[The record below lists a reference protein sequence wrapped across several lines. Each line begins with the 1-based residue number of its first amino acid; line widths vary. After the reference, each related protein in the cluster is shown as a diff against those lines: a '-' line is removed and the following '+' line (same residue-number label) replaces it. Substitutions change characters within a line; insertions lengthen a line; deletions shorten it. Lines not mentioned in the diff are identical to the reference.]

1 MFGISKWD
9 EGTANVF
16 CDNEPAVR
24 NFYRVEYTLN
34 NKHNVIAYNY
44 FWWEVAA
51 TVDSVDWILTKENFT
66 DALKRLLRN
75 PVRD

>member
-1 MFGISKWD
+1 MFGIPTWD
-9 EGTANVF
+9 EVIAKVF
-16 CDNEPAVR
+16 CDNESVVR
-24 NFYRVEYTLN
+24 KVSRVEYTLK

-51 TVDSVDWILTKENFT
+51 TVDSVDWILTKDNFT